1 MKPCLVV
8 ACCLLIPALLI
19 AQTFRG
25 TILGIVT
32 DPSGNVIAGATV
44 KVHNNGTGLER
55 VVTTTSDGSYAVPE
69 LPVGAYT
76 VTVSQSGFQTSVTN
90 DVEVDVATQ
99 RRVDVKLSVG
109 QVNQVV
115 EVSGE
120 ELPMV
125 ETTTNTLGG
134 VITADTVQDM
144 PVNGRDYTK
153 LIYLNPG
160 VAGSPDQISDSPGS
174 YGEFSM
180 NGARGRSNNYLL
192 DGTDMNDGYRND
204 PAINQAGVFGTPA
217 TILPIDAVAEVNVLS
232 NFEPEYG
239 RNAGAVI
246 NIVTKS
252 GSNSLHGTAAEYFRN
267 DALDARNYFNVSS
280 QPKAKFHNNQFGAS
294 LGGPII
300 KNKTFF
306 YVDYEGQQEPVGVV
320 TVSSVPTGNASDG
333 SLAPSDST
341 NPVIQNLLM
350 RHPWPA
356 PNLALGTPPTPGALS
371 CGAPPLSPCPT
382 PGTASV
388 ISPSYNEL
396 TSMIVKIDQNFNAN
410 NILTGRYFFG
420 DSVQSFPLALAAEGG
435 QLPGFNTLTPTRVQL
450 ASISYVHTFSSNE
463 INELRYGWN
472 RFAEGFYPADQNFH
486 PSSIGLC
493 AATSTTLCNG
503 QPPYDSGLPAIYVS
517 SSSYSVAQLGANG
530 GDPRNR
536 IDSNNQIIDNFSW
549 KLNKHDVKF
558 GFDFH
563 RTTVTQPQFD
573 HNFRGRLS
581 FDGSTTGNPLLDFLA
596 GDVDGGF
603 QYFGNARR
611 DTFENSFG
619 FYAQDSFRLTPRL
632 NVNYGLR
639 WDYFGVVGEKNNLL
653 SNVTNFDLSG
663 GTFTL
668 TQVGQPGLS
677 RLYNPDK
684 TNFAPRASIAWDTTG
699 KGRTVVRAGFGMFF
713 DAFSQD
719 MVMGHLPYSP
729 YFDPGP
735 AYNNIGPA
743 PILSTGLAVST
754 IAPGVPL
761 YAPTTTCAF
770 ECDTFAFDQNI
781 RTPYMENYNLNIQQ
795 QITSKAVIQIGY
807 VGSQGHRLW
816 RFFDLSQPSN
826 ATVTAYDLAY
836 AATNSYS
843 FTSGGITY
851 TGPCVTAGVPTGGP
865 GCISSYGVPRN
876 YITNNPY
883 GSFYLLQEN
892 STGKSNYNALQTSF
906 RVNNWHGI
914 TSIANFVWS
923 RSMDNSSDG
932 EDFEPNAAQP
942 NDSNNPQLEYGP
954 SNFNV
959 PKRFTWNFSYE
970 LPKRGG
976 DWQRLKNGW
985 GINSVLS
992 LQDGQPFQLNYNF
1005 EDDYSGGGNG
1015 FDRPDV
1021 VGPIKYNGS
1030 NPFQF
1035 LDLTSFAIPC
1045 SLTQFVTNP
1054 ANPAGYTGP
1063 TGTAQ
1068 DCVPGTRHYGNEG
1081 RDSLNG
1087 PSFKEWNFAIYKNT
1101 GITERLNMQLRVD
1114 FFNLPNHPN
1123 FCNPF
1128 LPAYIADP
1136 LYSGYQL
1143 INGREV
1149 GGSAPTGGSNY
1160 FPISAT
1166 GDVGIGNPFLGGGGP
1181 RGVQLAAK
1189 FTF

>member
-1 MKPCLVV
+1 MKPCLLV
-8 ACCLLIPALLI
+8 ACFLLIPAFLI

-25 TILGIVT
+25 TILGTVT
-32 DPSGNVIAGATV
+32 DPSGNVISGATV
-44 KVHNNGTGLER
+44 KVHNTATGLER
-55 VVTTTSDGSYAVPE
+55 TVTTTADGTYTIPE
-69 LPVGAYT
+69 LPIGTYT
-76 VTVSQSGFQTSVTN
+76 VTINQTGFQTSVTS
-90 DVEVDVATQ
+90 DVIVDVAAE
-99 RRVDVKLSVG
+99 RRVDIKLQVG
-109 QVNQVV
+109 QVSQIV
-115 EVSGE
+115 EVSGD

-134 VITADTVQDM
+134 VITAETVQDM

-252 GSNSLHGTAAEYFRN
+252 GSNSWHGTAAEYFRN
-267 DALDARNYFNVSS
+267 DALDARNYFNVAG

-320 TVSSVPTGNASDG
+320 TIASVPTGDCPTCA
-333 SLAPSDST
+333 LQPSDAS
-341 NPVIQNLLM
+341 NSVIAALLA
-350 RHPWPA
+350 RNPWPA
-356 PNLALGTPPTPGALS
+356 PNLGGGIPIGQTVNGVTGPTA
-371 CGAPPLSPCPT
+371 
-382 PGTASV
+382 GTASV

-435 QLPGFNTLTPTRVQL
+435 QLPGFNTYTPTRVQL
-450 ASISYVHTFSSNE
+450 ASISYVHTFSSSK

-472 RFAEGFYPADQNFH
+472 RFAEGFYPDDQNFH
-486 PSSIGLC
+486 PSSIGMC

-503 QPPYDSGLPAIYVS
+503 QPPYDSGLPTILVNGVS
-517 SSSYSVAQLGANG
+517 QLGANS

-573 HNFRGRLS
+573 HNFRGRLE
-581 FDGSTTGNPLLDFLA
+581 FDGSTTGNPILDFLA
-596 GDVDGGF
+596 GDIDSGF

-619 FYAQDSFRLTPRL
+619 LYAQDSFRLTSRL
-632 NVNYGLR
+632 NFNYGLR

-677 RLYNPDK
+677 RLYNSDK
-684 TNFAPRASIAWDTTG
+684 TNFAPRVSVAWDTTG
-699 KGRTVVRAGFGMFF
+699 KGRTVVRAGFGLFF

-719 MVMGHLPYSP
+719 MVMAHLPYSP

-743 PILSTGLAVST
+743 PVLSTGLAVTT

-770 ECDTFAFDQNI
+770 ECDTFAFDPNI
-781 RTPYMENYNLNIQQ
+781 RTPYMENYNLNVQQ
-795 QITSKAVIQIGY
+795 QVTNKIVVQIGY

-826 ATVTAYDLAY
+826 ATVTACDLGNPNNLPLLA
-836 AATNSYS
+836 SCD
-843 FTSGGITY
+843 
-851 TGPCVTAGVPTGGP
+851 GPPA
-865 GCISSYGVPRN
+865 IHDYGVPRN
-876 YITNNPY
+876 YIPNNPY
-883 GSFYLLQEN
+883 GTFYLLQEN

-1005 EDDYSGGGNG
+1005 ESDFSGGGNG

-1021 VGPIKYNGS
+1021 VGPIQYNGS

-1035 LDLTSFAIPC
+1035 LNLTSFAIPC
-1045 SLTQFVTNP
+1045 TLTSAALT
-1054 ANPAGYTGP
+1054 AP
-1063 TGTAQ
+1063 TGTDA

-1136 LYSGYQL
+1136 LISGYQV

-1149 GGSAPTGGSNY
+1149 GGSAPIGGSNY

-1166 GDVGIGNPFLGGGGP
+1166 GDVGIGNPFLGGGAP
-1181 RGVQLAAK
+1181 RGIQLAAK